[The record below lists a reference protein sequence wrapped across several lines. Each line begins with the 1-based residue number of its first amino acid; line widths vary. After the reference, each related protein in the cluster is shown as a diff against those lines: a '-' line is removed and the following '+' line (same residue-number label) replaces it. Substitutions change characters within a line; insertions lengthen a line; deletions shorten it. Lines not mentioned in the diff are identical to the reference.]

1 MRKLISLCLLTCSIL
16 LLAGCLGS
24 VPEENTIAVNKR
36 GEITNTI
43 VEDFDK
49 DFYDADE
56 LESEIEAELAEY
68 NKNFAADHVSM
79 ETFEVEDK
87 VATLQLSFDESK
99 YYTDYTGL
107 TLFVGTLSEAED
119 EGYDLSGEFV
129 DADGNATDPETA
141 AAGEDVHVLILE
153 EAVNVQVPGTILAVC
168 SGDNVTVTGNREAS
182 IAEAKLSYIIY
193 E

>member
-36 GEITNTI
+36 GEITSTI

-68 NKNFAADHVSM
+68 NKNFAAD
-79 ETFEVEDK
+79 
-87 VATLQLSFDESK
+87 
-99 YYTDYTGL
+99 
-107 TLFVGTLSEAED
+107 LFFMD
-119 EGYDLSGEFV
+119 
-129 DADGNATDPETA
+129 
-141 AAGEDVHVLILE
+141 
-153 EAVNVQVPGTILAVC
+153 
-168 SGDNVTVTGNREAS
+168 
-182 IAEAKLSYIIY
+182 IY
-193 E
+193 EE